1 MAAPGRAFINS
12 LYRYGKESSEDRAQL
27 VKWRKAAL
35 ESIAEGN
42 GGDLAS
48 GSGNGMAFTKSMGGM
63 SNAEWF
69 TALDQA
75 IQLIDAGIPLPS
87 STLGRIV

>member
-1 MAAPGRAFINS
+1 MAAPGRTFINS
-12 LYRYGKESSEDRAQL
+12 LYRYGKESSEARDKL
-27 VKWRKAAL
+27 VKWRETAL

-48 GSGNGMAFTKSMGGM
+48 GSGDGMAFTKAMGGM

-75 IQLIDAGIPLPS
+75 IQLIDAGIAMPS